1 MFTAGLV
8 APVAWNRAPLQT
20 LHRCRADP
28 LSIWQLGCKNELT
41 TGTDRFHPSP
51 LVFVITNTASSEPRM
66 SRFMYDYRSDHLR
79 RLGQDEAG
87 VELTSGDRRTEGSGG
102 TGQRHYL
109 DAFEIA

>member
-1 MFTAGLV
+1 
-8 APVAWNRAPLQT
+8 
-20 LHRCRADP
+20 
-28 LSIWQLGCKNELT
+28 
-41 TGTDRFHPSP
+41 
-51 LVFVITNTASSEPRM
+51 M

-109 DAFEIA
+109 DAFEIAHQTIVAKPIMRLDQAERLLDTSELGLLIPPKPNPQPIDLCAIGQTHPDPF